1 MPSALNLPCF
11 TDEITA
17 YQELESI
24 LWPDGPICLHCG
36 ESVRVNRLKGKA
48 TRPGL
53 YKCYACRQ
61 QFRVTMNTVFES
73 SHIPLRDWL
82 KTAYLMVSSKKAVS
96 SNQIHR
102 AMGITL
108 KSAWFMTYRIRLA
121 MKDTSDWRA
130 DKLGGG

>member
-1 MPSALNLPCF
+1 
-11 TDEITA
+11 
-17 YQELESI
+17 
-24 LWPDGPICLHCG
+24 
-36 ESVRVNRLKGKA
+36 VRVNRLKGKA